1 MAKGV
6 MAKGVTPSAMTPS
19 AMWDTGSEPALQT
32 KGERGMRIW
41 WEDGF
46 EIRAAVRGDE
56 VTISAN
62 REGMVSLAN
71 ILLDLADGQ
80 PGAHVH
86 LDEYNS
92 LEDGS
97 CELIIVRVE

>member
-1 MAKGV
+1 

-97 CELIIVRVE
+97 CELIIERVE

>member
-1 MAKGV
+1 
-6 MAKGVTPSAMTPS
+6 
-19 AMWDTGSEPALQT
+19 
-32 KGERGMRIW
+32 MRVR

-46 EIRAAVRGDE
+46 EVRAAIDGDE
-56 VTISAN
+56 VVLSAN
-62 REGMVSLAN
+62 REGMLSLAN
-71 ILLDLADGQ
+71 ILRDLAEEG
-80 PGAHVH
+80 PGAHIH

>member
-1 MAKGV
+1 
-6 MAKGVTPSAMTPS
+6 
-19 AMWDTGSEPALQT
+19 
-32 KGERGMRIW
+32 MRIW

-46 EIRAAVRGDE
+46 EIRAAICGDE

-71 ILLDLADGQ
+71 ILLDLAEEQ

-92 LEDGS
+92 LENGS
-97 CELIIVRVE
+97 CELIFERVE